1 MKSWKT
7 TLTGIL
13 TIVAALSTAAINY
26 LQHGAPPDLSVLLP
40 ALMAG
45 VGLIHAKDDDVS
57 HAGRPL
63 EPAKVIVPVVA
74 ALLLPVLLPMLFLAG
89 CDTLPT
95 GNPTKDRRNRV
106 ANALLQIGAKSLGT
120 FAVNTLQAVVSEQMT
135 GAKIDFADAA
145 AQGAWASATTV
156 MTSAD
161 VERVINAWSGDKL
174 PEVATAAA
182 SQYRHAVAN
191 GVAPETAM
199 NGIASVIS
207 GTALQAK

>member
-13 TIVAALSTAAINY
+13 TIVAALSAAAINY
-26 LQHGAPPDLSVLLP
+26 LKHGTPPDLSVLLP

-63 EPAKVIVPVVA
+63 ESAKVLVPVVA
-74 ALLLPVLLPMLFLAG
+74 ALLLPVLFFAG

-95 GNPTKDRRNRV
+95 GNPSKDRRNRV

-120 FAVNTLQAVVSEQMT
+120 FAVHTLQAVVSEQRT

-145 AQGAWASATTV
+145 AQGAWASARTV
-156 MTSAD
+156 LTSAD

-174 PEVATAAA
+174 LEVATAAA